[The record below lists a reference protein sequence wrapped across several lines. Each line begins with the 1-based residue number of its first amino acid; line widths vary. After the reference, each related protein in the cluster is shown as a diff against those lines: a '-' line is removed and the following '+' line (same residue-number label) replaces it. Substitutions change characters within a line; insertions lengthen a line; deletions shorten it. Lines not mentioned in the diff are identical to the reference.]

1 MAGIFRSTV
10 AARNTA
16 LFLTNKT
23 VDITTLRFASANR
36 VKRIKK
42 PEITNRDA
50 NQAKS
55 AAMRAEVEAQGTLYE
70 GKRFESV
77 AQSISARGYLRA
89 LKPYTPPENAS
100 EQVLKLAKENGL
112 NDSKQSFSGTQQKF
126 AFLSACGKAFDHWV
140 PNSMLHELQT
150 IEDAIIFYQTPID
163 TRLPLDAIRT
173 VELPENLHIQQDYVR
188 FHPETD
194 TMFGGKSA
202 FPKSSTVV
210 TGLKYK
216 QKYRGH
222 EAKNEKLKTLFTF
235 PITTI
240 DSFPSSVCL
249 RCEEQVS
256 VFHTYHE
263 LVKTNQEQLWA
274 VQHQKYFEVV
284 KVEPTLH
291 NEYDAFEL
299 PIQGAEAGEKTVEPD
314 ACKVEIVDVPEDRK
328 EHDAVESE
336 PDEGNGQDDYDP
348 ASSEDNTSDDSDYDE
363 EENKSLARVHTVPV
377 QSARPGQKRRGRP
390 RKGEVRETKQSHTS
404 PKRKY
409 KSMDETNQRLREF
422 YDMKC
427 EICDEKLDSFTA
439 LKNHYYKQ
447 HQVQGY
453 IKCCERTFHSRY
465 RLLEHL
471 SKHVGAS
478 MVRCE
483 ICDKN
488 FSSRSYLLVHN
499 SRMHGQAEDRP
510 YKCTQCHQSYAM
522 ECHLKAHIVS
532 HVRVNCPVCGK
543 ELASSLSL
551 RTHMINMHGNRENH
565 ICDSCGR
572 EFRSRQAFERHVK
585 LHLGLEVTEQVQ
597 CNVCAKWL
605 NSKRA
610 LKMHTKLVHMEAG
623 QTFQCDLC
631 TQQCP
636 NSRALASHKQ
646 RVHVEERFKCEECG
660 KLFKRQLYLKEHV
673 AALHT
678 RKPLYSCE
686 VCGATFNSNANK
698 YSHRKNKHPVEW
710 EARRKQQEEQQ
721 QQQQMQQ
728 QQQQQQHQQPQEES
742 SG

>member
-1 MAGIFRSTV
+1 MLAPD
-10 AARNTA
+10 
-16 LFLTNKT
+16 
-23 VDITTLRFASANR
+23 VDFTTLRFASANR

-55 AAMRAEVEAQGTLYE
+55 AAMLAEVEAQGALYE

-77 AQSISARGYLRA
+77 AQSLSARGYLRA
-89 LKPYTPPENAS
+89 LKPYTPPENVK

-112 NDSKQSFSGTQQKF
+112 NDSKQPFSGIQQKF
-126 AFLSACGKAFDHWV
+126 SFLSACGKSFQHWV
-140 PNSMLHELQT
+140 PNSLLHEVQT
-150 IEDAIIFYQTPID
+150 VEDAIIFYQTPID
-163 TRLPLDAIRT
+163 TRLPLDAIQT
-173 VELPENLHIQQDYVR
+173 VELPENLYIQQDY
-188 FHPETD
+188 
-194 TMFGGKSA
+194 
-202 FPKSSTVV
+202 
-210 TGLKYK
+210 
-216 QKYRGH
+216 
-222 EAKNEKLKTLFTF
+222 
-235 PITTI
+235 ITAI
-240 DSFPSSVCL
+240 ESFPSTVCQQ
-249 RCEEQVS
+249 CEEQVS
-256 VFHTYHE
+256 VFHSYHE

-274 VQHQKYFEVV
+274 LQHQKYIEMVKSEPSLHDDYDSFED
-284 KVEPTLH
+284 KSVETGL
-291 NEYDAFEL
+291 
-299 PIQGAEAGEKTVEPD
+299 
-314 ACKVEIVDVPEDRK
+314 CKVEIVDVDEVPKED
-328 EHDAVESE
+328 DAAESE
-336 PDEGNGQDDYDP
+336 PDELHHQDDYDP
-348 ASSEDNTSDDSDYDE
+348 ASSEENASDDSDYDE
-363 EENKSLARVHTVPV
+363 LENKPLARGHTVQGAQP
-377 QSARPGQKRRGRP
+377 ARVGQKRRGRP
-390 RKGEVRETKQSHTS
+390 RKGEVRESKQSKS
-404 PKRKY
+404 PPKRKY

-427 EICDEKLDSFTA
+427 ELCDEKLDSFTA

-522 ECHLKAHIVS
+522 ECHLKAHVVS
-532 HVRVNCPVCGK
+532 HVRVNCTVCGK

-565 ICDSCGR
+565 ICDTCGR

-597 CNVCAKWL
+597 CTVCSKWL

-610 LKMHTKLVHMEAG
+610 LKMHVKLVHMEAG

-631 TQQCP
+631 SQQCP

-698 YSHRKNKHPVEW
+698 YSHRKNKHPLEW
-710 EARRKQQEEQQ
+710 EARRKQLEEQQ
-721 QQQQMQQ
+721 QQQQR
-728 QQQQQQHQQPQEES
+728 PQ
-742 SG
+742 

>member
-1 MAGIFRSTV
+1 DLTCFRYGS
-10 AARNTA
+10 
-16 LFLTNKT
+16 
-23 VDITTLRFASANR
+23 SNR

-50 NQAKS
+50 NQAKA
-55 AAMRAEVEAQGTLYE
+55 AAMRAEVEEQSALYE

-77 AQSISARGYLRA
+77 AQSLSARGYLRA
-89 LKPYTPPENAS
+89 IKPYTPPENVA

-112 NDSKQSFSGTQQKF
+112 TDTKQPFSGIEKKF
-126 AFLSACGKAFDHWV
+126 AFLSACGNTFGHWV
-140 PNSMLHELQT
+140 PNSMLHEVQT
-150 IEDAIIFYQTPID
+150 VDDATVFYQTPID
-163 TRLPLDAIRT
+163 TRLPLDAIRS

-216 QKYRGH
+216 KKYQMDEKCRLCFIQLKYHQSKTTIEEDGFS
-222 EAKNEKLKTLFTF
+222 EKLKTLFSF
-235 PITTI
+235 PITSIET
-240 DSFPSSVCL
+240 FPSSVCL
-249 RCEEQVS
+249 QCVEKVTDFHNYHEQV
-256 VFHTYHE
+256 
-263 LVKTNQEQLWA
+263 KNNQDQLWST
-274 VQHQKYFEVV
+274 QHQKYFEEV
-284 KVEPTLH
+284 KIEPTPDDV
-291 NEYDAFEL
+291 YDVLEL
-299 PIQGAEAGEKTVEPD
+299 PFEEAEP
-314 ACKVEIVDVPEDRK
+314 VEITPTESCKNETDPKCQEEDQR
-328 EHDAVESE
+328 DVESE
-336 PDEGNGQDDYDP
+336 LDDETKYEEEYNP
-348 ASSEDNTSDDSDYDE
+348 SSSATSNNKSDDSEYE
-363 EENKSLARVHTVPV
+363 EEKPLRGLKGTAKSEQTRIA
-377 QSARPGQKRRGRP
+377 QKRRGRP
-390 RKGEVRETKQSHTS
+390 RKSETGKKSNNEWKS
-404 PKRKY
+404 PSERRG
-409 KSMDETNQRLREF
+409 KSKDETNQQLREF

-427 EICDEKLDSFTA
+427 ELCGEKLESFTA
-439 LKNHYYKQ
+439 LKNHYYRQ
-447 HQVQGY
+447 HQTHGY
-453 IKCCERTFHSRY
+453 IKCCGRTFHSRY

-471 SKHVGAS
+471 SYHVGAS

-483 ICDKN
+483 VCNKT
-488 FSSRSYLLVHN
+488 FSSRSYLLVHK
-499 SRMHGQAEDRP
+499 SRIHGQAEDRP

-532 HVRVNCPVCGK
+532 HVRVNCTICGK
-543 ELASSLSL
+543 ELASALSL

-597 CNVCAKWL
+597 CGECLKWL

-610 LKMHTKLVHMEAG
+610 LKMHVKLVHMEAG
-623 QTFQCDLC
+623 QTFQCDIC

-636 NSRALASHKQ
+636 NSRALANHKQ

-710 EARRKQQEEQQ
+710 EARRKQQQE
-721 QQQQMQQ
+721 QQ
-728 QQQQQQHQQPQEES
+728 QQQQQQQEQQQEMELE
-742 SG
+742 